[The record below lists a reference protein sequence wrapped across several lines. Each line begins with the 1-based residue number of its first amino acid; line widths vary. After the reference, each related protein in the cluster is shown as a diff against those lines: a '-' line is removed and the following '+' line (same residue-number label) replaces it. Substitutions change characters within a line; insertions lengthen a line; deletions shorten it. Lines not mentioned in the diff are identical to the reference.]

1 MTKLNSNEIYG
12 WMNKILKI
20 DVSNGKQE
28 IVEINDDLR
37 RKYLGGRGLGVKL
50 YTDMCSADIDPF
62 SAENAII
69 FLTGPLTGLIPT
81 AGRYQVISRSPQ
93 TGTICDASSGGV
105 FGNVLKKTGI
115 DGIVI
120 IGKAEKPIYLLI
132 TDDKIEIKDASQ
144 LWGKNTHETRDALTD
159 KYPKA
164 SVASIGPA
172 GENQVLYSAIMNDKD
187 RAAARGGMGAVMG
200 SKNLKAIVALG
211 TKDIPVADPEGLKLL
226 LTKLSR
232 LIDKNPVTGKSLN
245 LLGTSVLMNVINAH
259 GMLPTENFQRGVF
272 NDAEGISGEKIT
284 EVLLQKRSACFHCPI
299 ACGRTTKTANKSGE
313 GPEYESVWAFGAQ
326 LGINDLTK
334 ITEANYLC
342 NELGLDTITTGN
354 TIGCAMELYEK
365 GAFPH
370 ELKWG
375 DANILEKLVEDIA
388 YKRGI
393 GEELALG
400 SKRLAEKYGRPELAM
415 QVKGLELP
423 AYDPRGVQGQAL
435 SYATSNRGG
444 CHMRAYV
451 IAPEIL
457 GSPMNI
463 DRYSSEGKAEIV
475 ALLQDVSAVV
485 DSTVLC
491 RFLQFAMSISTF
503 AEMIEVVT
511 GIKYTDDE
519 LMDVGKRIY
528 TLEREFNSK
537 AGFTR
542 KDDMLPPRFMEEEL
556 EEGSSRHRV
565 VQLDKMLDEY
575 YAVRGWDENG
585 IPTEETKKK
594 LGI

>member
-1 MTKLNSNEIYG
+1 MFG
-12 WMNKILKI
+12 WMNKIIKI
-20 DVSNGKQE
+20 DISNGKQE
-28 IVEINDDLR
+28 IVKISDEIR

-50 YTDMCSADIDPF
+50 YFDMCATDIDPF
-62 SAENAII
+62 SAENALI
-69 FLTGPLTGLIPT
+69 FLTGPVTGLIPT

-105 FGNVLKKTGI
+105 FGNQLKKTGL
-115 DGIVI
+115 DGFIV
-120 IGKAEKPIYLLI
+120 IGKAEKPVYLLI
-132 TDDKIEIKDASQ
+132 TDDGIEIKDASH
-144 LWGKNTHETRDALTD
+144 LWGKNTHETRDALQD
-159 KYPKA
+159 EYSSKA

-172 GENQVLYSAIMNDKD
+172 GENQVIYSAIMNDKD
-187 RAAARGGMGAVMG
+187 RAAGRGGMGAVMG

-211 TKDIPVADPEGLKLL
+211 TKEIPVADSDGLKEL
-226 LTKLSR
+226 LTKIDR
-232 LIDKNPVTGKSLN
+232 LIDKHPVTGKSLN
-245 LLGTSVLMNVINAH
+245 LLGTSVLVNVINAH

-299 ACGRTTKTANKSGE
+299 ACGRTTKTANKEGE
-313 GPEYESVWAFGAQ
+313 GPEYETVWAFGAQ

-342 NELGLDTITTGN
+342 NELGLDTITTGS

-365 GAFPH
+365 EAFPH

-375 DANILEKLVEDIA
+375 NADILEKLVQDIA

-393 GEELALG
+393 GGELALG

-435 SYATSNRGG
+435 AFATSNRGG
-444 CHMRAYV
+444 CHMRAYA

-463 DRYSSEGKAEIV
+463 DRYSAEGKAEIV

-485 DSTVLC
+485 DSMVLC

-503 AEMIEVVT
+503 REMINVIT
-511 GIKYTDDE
+511 GWDYTDEE
-519 LMDVGKRIY
+519 LLEVGKRIY
-528 TLEREFNSK
+528 TLERDFNSK

-542 KDDMLPPRFMEEEL
+542 KDDMLPIRFLEEEL
-556 EEGSSRHRV
+556 EEGSSRNRV

-575 YAVRGWDENG
+575 YVVRGWDENG
-585 IPTEETKKK
+585 IPTEETKRK